1 MTNTDF
7 YLYMFIGIL
16 GVAYPVLLQVI
27 ARLDDKYSSNHILEI
42 FTEERG
48 LKYFQGTLLISF
60 VLIVIW
66 TIVYYV
72 YYLDLTPQY
81 VWIEDLIKILLSVMV
96 TILAGVFLHLVNK
109 VITYYTPAKLYEQLS
124 ARHNKVSEGSTWLR
138 KWKKTNN
145 LPLWLTSRL
154 LQTF

>member
-1 MTNTDF
+1 MTSTDF

-72 YYLDLTPQY
+72 YYLDLTPQC
-81 VWIEDLIKILLSVMV
+81 VWIYHLIKILLSIMV
-96 TILAGVFLHLVNK
+96 AILAGVFLHLVNK